1 MEKLQVTEE
10 TLFKTISLVTESGI
24 RNVVVKEAI
33 RLADE
38 AELDL
43 VIVDSS
49 STPMVCK
56 IVNYGKTIYKLK
68 KDKKQPKVLKEKEIH
83 LKYNTGVHDI
93 ETKARNCTEFLKK
106 GHTVKIFVSSRGGS
120 FITIAQETLS
130 TLLSK
135 IECKFT
141 IEKEESESYE
151 LRSTLLPRG

>member
-10 TLFKTISLVTESGI
+10 TLFKTISLVTDNGI
-24 RNVVVKEAI
+24 KNVVVKEAI

-43 VIVDSS
+43 VVVDPNA
-49 STPMVCK
+49 TPMVCK
-56 IVNYGKTIYKLK
+56 IVNYGKTVYKLK
-68 KDKKQPKVLKEKEIH
+68 KDKKQPKVIKEKEVH
-83 LKYNTGVHDI
+83 LKYNTGIHDI

-106 GHTVKIFVSSRGGS
+106 GHPVKIFVSSRGGS

-130 TLLSK
+130 TLLNK
-135 IECKFT
+135 IDHKFT

-151 LRSTLLPRG
+151 IRSTLLPRN